1 MTAAALPTPRL
12 HPADDPCLKD
22 SWERL
27 MDAIF
32 NCAWAV
38 AERENATDRPA
49 MQRPAAA
56 GAGR

>member
-1 MTAAALPTPRL
+1 MTAVVLPAKPV
-12 HPADDPCLKD
+12 HPADDPQLKD

-38 AERENATDRPA
+38 AEREQPATPTARP
-49 MQRPAAA
+49 RPAAA
-56 GAGR
+56 GAVR